1 MRASVDFAASA
12 ATLHGYGRF
21 RLAKTL
27 RNSKLALTAETIVA
41 DYRLA
46 YSSRRA
52 SIIGRAEVLRGN
64 ATFGIFGDGK
74 EVAQLAMAKTFRP
87 GDWRAGYYRDQTF
100 MWATRMSNVR
110 AFFAQLYGNAS
121 LEADPASGGRQ
132 MGNHFATRF
141 LDDRGEFARSID
153 MLNSSAD
160 VSNIAGWMPRLVGL
174 AYASKLYRDNPQ
186 LKPAQ
191 DGFSVNGNEVAF
203 GTIGDAATSEGL
215 FWEAI
220 NATGVLQIPLAMSV
234 WDDGYGISVPITA
247 ETTKASIS
255 DALRGFMPDDRPGI
269 DIYVARGWDYAGL
282 VETYATGIA
291 KVRREHKP
299 ALFHVTELTQPQGH
313 STSGSHERYKSKERL
328 RFENEFDCV
337 ARMRDWII
345 ETGVASESLLEGWEA
360 ADKEA
365 VEAARD
371 LAWEA
376 FQRPIREERDKV
388 VAILKRV
395 DMPEIAEIT
404 SALDDAGK
412 VTRSLVLSNATRAL
426 HQLRG
431 IESATRA
438 ELAEFVAGY
447 KRENDERYNSHLYSS
462 SSESPLKVPGVPAVF
477 SDQSPVVDGR
487 MVLLRNFDANFARD
501 PRLFVIGEDV
511 GRLGDV
517 NLVFEGLQAKYGA
530 LRLTDTGIREAT
542 ILGQA
547 IGAAMR
553 GLRPICDIQ
562 YLDYLL
568 YALQTASDDLATMHW
583 RTVGGQKAP
592 VVIRTKGHRLV
603 GIWHS
608 GSPMAV
614 LLNALQGIY
623 VAVPR
628 NMTQAAGFYNTLF
641 RGDNPA
647 VVIEVL
653 NGYRLKERVP
663 DNIGEFTVPLGV
675 PEVLRQGTD
684 VTVVTYGA
692 CCALALD
699 AARNLEGL
707 GVSCE
712 VIDVQ
717 TLNPFDINHTIVRS
731 IEKTHALVCIDEDM
745 PGGAS
750 AFMLQQILEV
760 QQGWWHL
767 DAAPR
772 TLAASPNRPAY
783 GPDGDYFTKPNRE
796 TMVITVYDLVR
807 ERQPWRFP
815 ALD

>member
-1 MRASVDFAASA
+1 M
-12 ATLHGYGRF
+12 
-21 RLAKTL
+21 AKTL
-27 RNSKLALTAETIVA
+27 RNSKLAVAAEAVVA

-74 EVAQLAMAKTFRP
+74 EVAQVAMAKAFRP

-110 AFFAQLYGNAS
+110 EFFSQLYGNTN
-121 LEADPASGGRQ
+121 LDADPASGGRQ

-141 LDDRGEFARSID
+141 VDDRGRFKRSVETP
-153 MLNSSAD
+153 NSTAD
-160 VSNIAGWMPRLVGL
+160 VSNVAGWMPRLLGL
-174 AYASKLYRDNPQ
+174 AYASKLYRNNPQ
-186 LKPAQ
+186 LRQAQ

-203 GTIGDAATSEGL
+203 GTIGDAATSEGH
-215 FWEAI
+215 FWETF
-220 NATGVLQIPLAMSV
+220 NAAGVLQVPIALSV
-234 WDDGYGISVPITA
+234 WDDGYGISVPISA

-255 DALRGFMPDDRPGI
+255 DVLRGFIPDDRAGI
-269 DIYVARGWDYAGL
+269 DIHVVRGWDYAAL
-282 VETYATGIA
+282 VEAYTHGVERI
-291 KVRREHKP
+291 RREHKP
-299 ALFHVTELTQPQGH
+299 ALFHITELTQPQGH
-313 STSGSHERYKSKERL
+313 STSGSHERYKTKERL
-328 RFENEFDCV
+328 RFEVEYDCIT
-337 ARMRDWII
+337 RMRDWII
-345 ETGVASESLLEGWEA
+345 ESGIAGDSQLEGWEA

-376 FQRPIREERDKV
+376 YQAPIRKERDRAVGILRRIDTPKV
-388 VAILKRV
+388 A
-395 DMPEIAEIT
+395 EIASTLNEA
-404 SALDDAGK
+404 SK
-412 VTRSLVLSNATRAL
+412 VTRSAIISGASFAL
-426 HQLRG
+426 RTLRG
-431 IESATRA
+431 TASPERTELVRFIE
-438 ELAEFVAGY
+438 GY
-447 KRENDERYNSHLYSS
+447 KRENSKRYNSHVYSDS
-462 SSESPLKVPGVPAVF
+462 NESPLKVPVVPAVY
-477 SDQSPVVDGR
+477 SDKSPAVDGR
-487 MVLLRNFDANFARD
+487 QVLLRNFDANFARD

-517 NLVFEGLQAKYGA
+517 NLVFEGLQAKYGD

-542 ILGQA
+542 ILGQS

-562 YLDYLL
+562 YLDYFL
-568 YALQTASDDLATMHW
+568 YALEVASDDLASLHW
-583 RTVGGQKAP
+583 RTTGGQKAP
-592 VVIRTKGHRLV
+592 VVMRTKGHRLV
-603 GIWHS
+603 GIWHA

-614 LLNALQGIY
+614 LINALHGMYI
-623 VAVPR
+623 AVPR

-641 RGDNPA
+641 RGDNPG

-675 PEVLRQGTD
+675 PEVLRTGTD

-692 CCALALD
+692 CCGIALD
-699 AARNLEGL
+699 AARALDEL

-717 TLNPFDINHTIVRS
+717 TLNPFDTDNSIVRS
-731 IEKTHALVCIDEDM
+731 LEKTHAALFLDEDM

-750 AFMLQQILEV
+750 AFMMQQVLER
-760 QQGWWHL
+760 QNGWWHL

-783 GPDGDYFTKPNRE
+783 GPDGDYFSKPNRE
-796 TMVITVYDLVR
+796 SVVEAIYELMR
-807 ERQPWRFP
+807 ERNPEKYP
-815 ALD
+815 PLD

>member
-1 MRASVDFAASA
+1 M
-12 ATLHGYGRF
+12 
-21 RLAKTL
+21 
-27 RNSKLALTAETIVA
+27 
-41 DYRLA
+41 
-46 YSSRRA
+46 
-52 SIIGRAEVLRGN
+52 LRGN

-74 EVAQLAMAKTFRP
+74 EVAQIAMAKVFRA

-110 AFFAQLYGNAS
+110 EFFAQLYGNANVES
-121 LEADPASGGRQ
+121 DPASAGRQ

-141 LDDRGEFARSID
+141 LDDSGKFLRTID
-153 MLNSSAD
+153 MPNSSAD
-160 VSNIAGWMPRLVGL
+160 VSNVAGWMPRLLGL
-174 AYASKLYRDNPQ
+174 AYASKLYRNNPQ
-186 LKPAQ
+186 LKRAQ
-191 DGFSVNGNEVAF
+191 EGFSVDGGEVAF

-215 FWEAI
+215 FWETM
-220 NATGVLQIPLAMSV
+220 NAAGVLQVPLAMSV
-234 WDDGYGISVPITA
+234 FDDGYGISVPIA
-247 ETTKASIS
+247 AQTTKASIS
-255 DALRGFMPDDRPGI
+255 DTMRGFAPDDRPGI
-269 DIYVARGWDYAGL
+269 DIHVARGWDYPGL
-282 VETYATGIA
+282 VETYSNAVD
-291 KVRREHKP
+291 KVRREHRP
-299 ALFHVTELTQPQGH
+299 ALVHVIEMTQPQGH

-328 RFENEFDCV
+328 RFETEFDCV

-345 ETGVASESLLEGWEA
+345 EFGIAAESQLEGWEA

-376 FQRPIREERDKV
+376 FQSPIRSERDRLV
-388 VAILKRV
+388 SLLRRV
-395 DMPEIAEIT
+395 DMPEVAEVT
-404 SALDDAGK
+404 NALEESPK
-412 VTRSLVLSNATRAL
+412 VTRSMIMSTASRAL
-426 HQLRG
+426 QQTRG
-431 IESATRA
+431 IDTPAREELSRFAAEYHRENADRYNAFLYSESA
-438 ELAEFVAGY
+438 
-447 KRENDERYNSHLYSS
+447 D
-462 SSESPLKVPGVPAVF
+462 SPLKVPAVAPVY
-477 SDQSPVVDGR
+477 SDKSPTVDGR
-487 MVLLRNFDANFARD
+487 QVLVRNFDANFARD
-501 PRLFVIGEDV
+501 PRIFVIGEDV

-517 NLVFEGLQAKYGA
+517 NLVFEGLQPKYGE

-547 IGAAMR
+547 IGSAMR

-562 YLDYLL
+562 YLDYFL
-568 YALQTASDDLATMHW
+568 YALEVASDDLATLHW
-583 RTVGGQKAP
+583 RTLGGQKAP

-608 GSPMAV
+608 GSPMSV
-614 LLNALQGIY
+614 VLNALRGVY

-641 RGDNPA
+641 RGDNPGM
-647 VVIEVL
+647 VIEVL

-663 DNIGEFTVPLGV
+663 DNVGEFTVPLGV
-675 PEVLRQGTD
+675 PEVLRDGTD

-692 CCALALD
+692 CCAIALD
-699 AARNLEGL
+699 AAQTLDGL

-717 TLNPFDINHTIVRS
+717 TLNPFDVEHTLVRS
-731 IEKTHALVCIDEDM
+731 LEKTHAIVCVDEDV
-745 PGGAS
+745 PGGAT

-772 TLAASPNRPAY
+772 TLSASPNRPAY

-796 TMVITVYDLVR
+796 SIVSTVYDVAR
-807 ERQPWRFP
+807 ERQPTRYP
-815 ALD
+815 PLDC

>member
-1 MRASVDFAASA
+1 M
-12 ATLHGYGRF
+12 
-21 RLAKTL
+21 
-27 RNSKLALTAETIVA
+27 
-41 DYRLA
+41 
-46 YSSRRA
+46 SRRA

-74 EVAQLAMAKTFRP
+74 EVAQLALAKTFRP

-110 AFFAQLYGNAS
+110 EFFSQLYGNAS
-121 LEADPASGGRQ
+121 VDADPASGGRQ

-141 LDDRGEFARSID
+141 LDDKGAFTRSVET
-153 MLNSSAD
+153 LNSSAD
-160 VSNIAGWMPRLVGL
+160 VSNVAGWMPHLLGL
-174 AYASKLYRDNPQ
+174 AYASKLYRENKQ
-186 LKPAQ
+186 LKEVQ
-191 DGFSVNGNEVAF
+191 DGFSVNGDEVAF

-215 FWEAI
+215 FWETI
-220 NATGVLQIPLAMSV
+220 NAAGVLQVPVAMSV
-234 WDDGYGISVPITA
+234 WDDGYGISVPITKA
-247 ETTKASIS
+247 TTKASIS
-255 DALRGFMPDDRPGI
+255 DLMRGYMPDDRPGI
-269 DIYVARGWDYAGL
+269 DIYVARGWDYPAL
-282 VETYATGIA
+282 VEAYAKGIE

-299 ALFHVTELTQPQGH
+299 ALFHVTEMTQPQGH
-313 STSGSHERYKSKERL
+313 STSGSHERYKTKERL
-328 RFENEFDCV
+328 RFEQEFDCI

-345 ETGVASESLLEGWEA
+345 ESGIASESQLEGWEA

-371 LAWEA
+371 LAWDA
-376 FQRPIREERDKV
+376 FQSPIRTERDRV
-388 VAILKRV
+388 VALLKRI
-395 DMPEIAEIT
+395 DMPEIVEIT
-404 SALDDAGK
+404 NLLEEAGK
-412 VTRSLVLSNATRAL
+412 VTRGFVMASASRAL
-426 HQLRG
+426 FQMRG
-431 IESATRA
+431 IESPERT
-438 ELAEFVAGY
+438 ELAKFVGDY
-447 KRENDERYNSHLYSS
+447 QRENEERYNSFLYSRS
-462 SSESPLKVPGVPAVF
+462 AESPLQVPVVAPAY
-477 SDQSPVVDGR
+477 SEKSPVVDGR
-487 MVLLRNFDANFARD
+487 QVLLRNFDANFARD
-501 PRLFVIGEDV
+501 PRLFVVGEDV
-511 GRLGDV
+511 GKLGDV
-517 NLVFEGLQAKYGA
+517 NLVFEGLQAKYGEW
-530 LRLTDTGIREAT
+530 RITDTGIREAT
-542 ILGQA
+542 ILGQS

-562 YLDYLL
+562 YLDYFL
-568 YALQTASDDLATMHW
+568 YALELASDNLATLHW

-592 VVIRTKGHRLV
+592 VIIRTKGHRLV

-608 GSPMAV
+608 GSPMSV
-614 LLNALQGIY
+614 VVNSLRGIY

-647 VVIEVL
+647 LVIEVL

-663 DNIGEFTVPLGV
+663 DNIGAFTVPLGV
-675 PEVLRQGTD
+675 PEVLREGTD

-692 CCALALD
+692 CCGIALD
-699 AARNLEGL
+699 AASMLEGL

-717 TLNPFDINHTIVRS
+717 TLNPFDINHMIVGS
-731 IEKTHALVCIDEDM
+731 VEKTHALVCLDEDV

-750 AFMLQQILEV
+750 AYMMQQVLEV
-760 QQGWWHL
+760 QNGWWHL

-783 GPDGDYFTKPNRE
+783 GPDGDYFTKPSRE
-796 TMVITVYDLVR
+796 SIVRAVYDLAR

>member
-1 MRASVDFAASA
+1 
-12 ATLHGYGRF
+12 
-21 RLAKTL
+21 
-27 RNSKLALTAETIVA
+27 
-41 DYRLA
+41 
-46 YSSRRA
+46 
-52 SIIGRAEVLRGN
+52 
-64 ATFGIFGDGK
+64 
-74 EVAQLAMAKTFRP
+74 MAKAFRS

-141 LDDRGEFARSID
+141 LDDRGEFERSVD
-153 MLNSSAD
+153 MPNSSAD
-160 VSNIAGWMPRLVGL
+160 VSNVAGWMPRLVGL

-186 LKPAQ
+186 LKDAQ

-220 NATGVLQIPLAMSV
+220 NAAGVLQIPMAMSV
-234 WDDGYGISVPITA
+234 WDDGYGISVPITT

-255 DALRGFMPDDRPGI
+255 DVLRGFSPDDRPGI
-269 DIYVARGWDYAGL
+269 DIYVTRGWDYTAL
-282 VETYATGIA
+282 IETYATAID

-299 ALFHVTELTQPQGH
+299 ALIHVTEMTQPQGH

-328 RFENEFDCV
+328 RFEAEYDCV
-337 ARMRDWII
+337 ARMRDWVI
-345 ETGVASESLLEGWEA
+345 ESGIGSESQLEGWEA

-376 FQRPIREERDKV
+376 FQSPIRAERDRA
-388 VAILKRV
+388 VAILRRV
-395 DMPEIAEIT
+395 DMPEVAEIT
-404 SALDDAGK
+404 NSLDEAVK
-412 VTRSLVLSNATRAL
+412 VTRSLIMSSAKRAL

-431 IESATRA
+431 LEAPARD
-438 ELAEFVAGY
+438 ELAKFVRDYG
-447 KRENDERYNSHLYSS
+447 RENDERYNSHLYSS
-462 SSESPLKVPGVPAVF
+462 SPDSPLNVPVVGPAY
-477 SDQSPVVDGR
+477 SDQSPTVDGR
-487 MVLLRNFDANFARD
+487 QVLVRNFDANFARD
-501 PRLFVIGEDV
+501 PRIFVIGEDI

-517 NLVFEGLQAKYGA
+517 NLVFEGLQAKYGE

-547 IGAAMR
+547 IGSAMR

-562 YLDYLL
+562 YLDYFL
-568 YALQTASDDLATMHW
+568 YALETASDDLATLHW

-608 GSPMAV
+608 GSPMSV
-614 LLNALQGIY
+614 VLNALQGLY

-641 RGDNPA
+641 RGDNPGL
-647 VVIEVL
+647 VIEVL

-663 DNIGEFTVPLGV
+663 DNIGSFTVSLGV
-675 PEVLRQGTD
+675 PEVLRAGTD
-684 VTVVTYGA
+684 ATVVTYGA
-692 CCALALD
+692 CCAIALD
-699 AARNLEGL
+699 AAQTLDEL

-717 TLNPFDINHTIVRS
+717 TLNPFDVTHMLARS
-731 IEKTHALVCIDEDM
+731 IEKTHALICVDEDV

-750 AFMLQQILEV
+750 AFMLQQILEA
-760 QQGWWHL
+760 QNGWWHL

-796 TMVITVYDLVR
+796 SIVATVYGVVR
-807 ERQPWRFP
+807 ERQPWRLP
-815 ALD
+815 ALDG

>member
-1 MRASVDFAASA
+1 
-12 ATLHGYGRF
+12 
-21 RLAKTL
+21 
-27 RNSKLALTAETIVA
+27 
-41 DYRLA
+41 
-46 YSSRRA
+46 
-52 SIIGRAEVLRGN
+52 VLRGN

-74 EVAQLAMAKTFRP
+74 EVAQLAMAKAFRP

-110 AFFAQLYGNAS
+110 AFFAQLYGSANV
-121 LEADPASGGRQ
+121 EADPASGGRQ

-141 LDDRGEFARSID
+141 LDDKGEFARSVE

-160 VSNIAGWMPRLVGL
+160 VSNVAGWMPRLLGL
-174 AYASKLYRDNPQ
+174 AYASKLYRENPQ
-186 LKPAQ
+186 LKPVQ
-191 DGFSVNGNEVAF
+191 DGFSVSGNEVAF
-203 GTIGDAATSEGL
+203 GTIGDSATSEGL

-220 NATGVLQIPLAMSV
+220 NATGVLQVPLAMSV

-247 ETTKASIS
+247 ATTKASIS
-255 DALRGFMPDDRPGI
+255 DVLRGMTPDDRPGI
-269 DIYVARGWDYAGL
+269 DIYVVPGWDYPAL
-282 VETYATGIA
+282 VDAYATGIE

-299 ALFHVTELTQPQGH
+299 ALFHITELTQPQGH
-313 STSGSHERYKSKERL
+313 STSGSHERYKTKERL
-328 RFENEFDCV
+328 KFESEFDCV
-337 ARMRDWII
+337 KRMRDWII
-345 ETGVASESLLEGWEA
+345 ESGFASESQLEGWEA

-376 FQRPIREERDKV
+376 FQNPIRAERDRAV
-388 VAILKRV
+388 TILKKI
-395 DMPEIAEIT
+395 DMPEVSEIT
-404 SALDDAGK
+404 STLDEAGK
-412 VTRSLVLSNATRAL
+412 VTRSLVLSSATRAL
-426 HQLRG
+426 HRLRG
-431 IESATRA
+431 IESPERT
-438 ELAEFVAGY
+438 ELAKFVEEY
-447 KRENDERYNSHLYSS
+447 KSENDERYNSHLYSRS
-462 SSESPLKVPGVPAVF
+462 DASPLKVPVVPATF
-477 SDQSPVVDGR
+477 SDKSPMVDGR
-487 MVLLRNFDANFARD
+487 QVLLRNFDANFARD

-517 NLVFEGLQAKYGA
+517 NLVFEGLQAKYGP
-530 LRLTDTGIREAT
+530 LRFTDTGIREAT

-547 IGAAMR
+547 IGSAMR

-562 YLDYLL
+562 YLDYFL
-568 YALQTASDDLATMHW
+568 YALETASDDLASLHW

-592 VVIRTKGHRLV
+592 VIIRTKGHRLV

-608 GSPMAV
+608 GSPMSV
-614 LLNALQGIY
+614 LLNALQGLY

-641 RGDNPA
+641 RGDNPG

-663 DNIGEFTVPLGV
+663 DNIGDFTVPLGV
-675 PEVLRQGTD
+675 PEVLRQGSD

-692 CCALALD
+692 LCGIALD
-699 AARNLEGL
+699 AAKTLEEL
-707 GVSCE
+707 GASCE

-717 TLNPFDINHTIVRS
+717 TMNPFDIDHMIVRS
-731 IEKTHALVCIDEDM
+731 IEKTHALVCLDEDV

-760 QQGWWHL
+760 QNGWWHL

-772 TLAASPNRPAY
+772 TLARLRPGWGLLHQA
-783 GPDGDYFTKPNRE
+783 KPRE
-796 TMVITVYDLVR
+796 HR
-807 ERQPWRFP
+807 EDCLRPRP
-815 ALD
+815 RATALEIPLPELLAR

>member
-1 MRASVDFAASA
+1 
-12 ATLHGYGRF
+12 
-21 RLAKTL
+21 
-27 RNSKLALTAETIVA
+27 
-41 DYRLA
+41 
-46 YSSRRA
+46 
-52 SIIGRAEVLRGN
+52 
-64 ATFGIFGDGK
+64 
-74 EVAQLAMAKTFRP
+74 MAKAFRS

-141 LDDRGEFARSID
+141 LDDRGEFERSVD
-153 MLNSSAD
+153 MPNSSAD
-160 VSNIAGWMPRLVGL
+160 VSNVAGWMPRLVGL

-186 LKPAQ
+186 LKDAQ

-220 NATGVLQIPLAMSV
+220 NAAGVLQIPMAMSV
-234 WDDGYGISVPITA
+234 WDDGYGISVPITT

-255 DALRGFMPDDRPGI
+255 DVLRGFSPDDRPGI
-269 DIYVARGWDYAGL
+269 DIYVTRGWDYTAL
-282 VETYATGIA
+282 IETYATAID

-299 ALFHVTELTQPQGH
+299 ALIHVTEMTQPQGH

-328 RFENEFDCV
+328 RFEAEYDCV
-337 ARMRDWII
+337 ARMRDWVI
-345 ETGVASESLLEGWEA
+345 ESGIASESQLEGWEA

-376 FQRPIREERDKV
+376 FQSPIRAERDRA
-388 VAILKRV
+388 VAILRRV
-395 DMPEIAEIT
+395 DMPEVAEIT
-404 SALDDAGK
+404 NSLDEAVK
-412 VTRSLVLSNATRAL
+412 VTRSLIMSSAKRAL

-431 IESATRA
+431 LEAPARD
-438 ELAEFVAGY
+438 ELAKFVRDYG
-447 KRENDERYNSHLYSS
+447 RENDERYNSHLYSS
-462 SSESPLKVPGVPAVF
+462 SPDSPLNVPIVGPAY
-477 SDQSPVVDGR
+477 SDQSPTVDGR
-487 MVLLRNFDANFARD
+487 QVLVRNFDANFARD
-501 PRLFVIGEDV
+501 PRIFVIGEDI

-517 NLVFEGLQAKYGA
+517 NLVFEGLQAKYGE

-568 YALQTASDDLATMHW
+568 YALETASDDLATLHW

-608 GSPMAV
+608 GSPMSV
-614 LLNALQGIY
+614 VLNALQGLY

-641 RGDNPA
+641 RGDNPGL
-647 VVIEVL
+647 VIEVL

-663 DNIGEFTVPLGV
+663 DNIGSFTVPLGV
-675 PEVLRQGTD
+675 PEVLRAGTD
-684 VTVVTYGA
+684 ATVVTYGA
-692 CCALALD
+692 CCAIALD
-699 AARNLEGL
+699 AAQTLDEL

-712 VIDVQ
+712 VIDVR
-717 TLNPFDINHTIVRS
+717 TLNPFDVTHMLARS
-731 IEKTHALVCIDEDM
+731 IEKTHALICVDEDV

-750 AFMLQQILEV
+750 AFMLQQILEA
-760 QQGWWHL
+760 QNGWWHL

-796 TMVITVYDLVR
+796 TIVAAVYEVVR
-807 ERQPWRFP
+807 ERQPWRLP
-815 ALD
+815 PLDA

>member
-1 MRASVDFAASA
+1 M
-12 ATLHGYGRF
+12 
-21 RLAKTL
+21 AKAL
-27 RNSKLALTAETIVA
+27 RSSKFSLTAEAIVA

-52 SIIGRAEVLRGN
+52 SVIGRAEVLRGN

-74 EVAQLAMAKTFRP
+74 EVAQIAMAKTFRP

-110 AFFAQLYGNAS
+110 DFFAQLYGNAS
-121 LEADPASGGRQ
+121 LEAEPASGGRQ

-153 MLNSSAD
+153 IPNSSAD
-160 VSNIAGWMPRLVGL
+160 VSNVAGWMPRLVGL
-174 AYASKLYRDNPQ
+174 AYASKLYRENPQ
-186 LKPAQ
+186 LKTVQ

-220 NATGVLQIPLAMSV
+220 NAAGVLQIPMAMSV

-269 DIYVARGWDYAGL
+269 DIHVVRGWDYAAL
-282 VETYATGIA
+282 IETYANAID
-291 KVRREHKP
+291 KVRREQKP
-299 ALFHVTELTQPQGH
+299 ALIHVTEMTQPQGH

-328 RFENEFDCV
+328 RFENEYDCV

-345 ETGVASESLLEGWEA
+345 EFGVASESQLEGWEA

-371 LAWEA
+371 LAWDA
-376 FQRPIREERDKV
+376 FQSPIRAERDRA
-388 VAILKRV
+388 VAILRRV
-395 DMPEIAEIT
+395 DMPEVAEIT
-404 SALDDAGK
+404 NSLDEAHK
-412 VTRSLVLSNATRAL
+412 VTRSLVMSSASRAL

-431 IESATRA
+431 IESPART
-438 ELAEFVAGY
+438 ELAKFVAGY
-447 KRENDERYNSHLYSS
+447 RRENEERYNSYLYSS
-462 SSESPLKVPGVPAVF
+462 SPDSPLNVAVVPAAY
-477 SDQSPVVDGR
+477 SEKSPIVDGR
-487 MVLLRNFDANFARD
+487 QILVRNFDANFARD
-501 PRLFVIGEDV
+501 PRIFVIGEDV

-517 NLVFEGLQAKYGA
+517 NLVFEGLQAKYGE

-547 IGAAMR
+547 IGSAMR

-562 YLDYLL
+562 YLDYFF
-568 YALQTASDDLATMHW
+568 YALETAADDLATLHW

-608 GSPMAV
+608 GSPMSV

-641 RGDNPA
+641 QGDNPG

-663 DNIGEFTVPLGV
+663 DNVGSFTVPLGV
-675 PEVLRQGTD
+675 PEVLREGTD
-684 VTVVTYGA
+684 ATVVTYGA
-692 CCALALD
+692 CCAIALD
-699 AARNLEGL
+699 AAQTLESL

-717 TLNPFDINHTIVRS
+717 TLNPFDVGHRLVRS
-731 IEKTHALVCIDEDM
+731 LEKTHALILVDEDV

-772 TLAASPNRPAY
+772 TLAASANRPAY
-783 GPDGDYFTKPNRE
+783 GPDGDYFSKPNRE
-796 TMVITVYDLVR
+796 TIVEAVYGVVR

-815 ALD
+815 ALES

>member
-1 MRASVDFAASA
+1 
-12 ATLHGYGRF
+12 
-21 RLAKTL
+21 
-27 RNSKLALTAETIVA
+27 
-41 DYRLA
+41 
-46 YSSRRA
+46 
-52 SIIGRAEVLRGN
+52 
-64 ATFGIFGDGK
+64 
-74 EVAQLAMAKTFRP
+74 MAKAFRP

-110 AFFAQLYGNAS
+110 AFFAQLYGNPN
-121 LEADPASGGRQ
+121 LESDPSSGGRQ

-141 LDDRGEFARSID
+141 LDDRGEFARSVD
-153 MLNSSAD
+153 MPNSSAD
-160 VSNIAGWMPRLVGL
+160 VSNVAGWMPRLLGL
-174 AYASKLYRDNPQ
+174 AYASKLYRNNPQ
-186 LKPAQ
+186 LKSVQ
-191 DGFSVNGNEVAF
+191 DGFSVSGDEVAF
-203 GTIGDAATSEGL
+203 GTIGDSATSEGL
-215 FWEAI
+215 FWETI
-220 NATGVLQIPLAMSV
+220 NAIGVLQVPLAMSV

-247 ETTKASIS
+247 ATTKASIS
-255 DALRGFMPDDRPGI
+255 DVLRGYMPDDRPGI
-269 DIYVARGWDYAGL
+269 DIYVVPGWDYPAL
-282 VETYATGIA
+282 VEVYATGIE

-299 ALFHVTELTQPQGH
+299 ALFHITELTQPQGH
-313 STSGSHERYKSKERL
+313 STSGSHERYKTKERL

-337 ARMRDWII
+337 KRMRDWII
-345 ETGVASESLLEGWEA
+345 ETGIASESQIEGWEA

-376 FQRPIREERDKV
+376 FQMPIRAERDRA

-395 DMPEIAEIT
+395 DMPEVAEIT
-404 SALDDAGK
+404 ADLDEAGK
-412 VTRSLVLSNATRAL
+412 VTRSLVLSSATRAL
-426 HQLRG
+426 HRLRG
-431 IESATRA
+431 IESRERT
-438 ELAEFVAGY
+438 ELAKFVAEY
-447 KRENDERYNSHLYSS
+447 RRENDERYNSHLYSRS
-462 SSESPLKVPGVPAVF
+462 DESPLKVPVVPAVF
-477 SDQSPVVDGR
+477 SDKSPMVDGR
-487 MVLLRNFDANFARD
+487 QVLLRNFDANFARD

-517 NLVFEGLQAKYGA
+517 NLVFEGLQAKYGD
-530 LRLTDTGIREAT
+530 LRFTDTGIREAT

-547 IGAAMR
+547 IGSAMR

-562 YLDYLL
+562 YLDYFL
-568 YALQTASDDLATMHW
+568 YALETASDDLATLHW

-592 VVIRTKGHRLV
+592 VIIRTKGHRLV

-608 GSPMAV
+608 GSPMSV
-614 LLNALQGIY
+614 LLNALQGLY

-663 DNIGEFTVPLGV
+663 DNIGTFTVPLGM
-675 PEVLRQGTD
+675 PEVLREGTD
-684 VTVVTYGA
+684 ATVVTYGA
-692 CCALALD
+692 LCGIALE
-699 AARNLEGL
+699 AARTLEEL

-717 TLNPFDINHTIVRS
+717 TLNPFDIEHRIVRS
-731 IEKTHALVCIDEDM
+731 IEKTHALICLDEDV

-760 QQGWWHL
+760 QTGWWHL

-772 TLAASPNRPAY
+772 TLAASPNRPSY

-796 TMVITVYDLVR
+796 TIVTAVYELVR

-815 ALD
+815 SLDS

>member
-1 MRASVDFAASA
+1 M
-12 ATLHGYGRF
+12 
-21 RLAKTL
+21 AKAV
-27 RNSKLALTAETIVA
+27 RNSKLSLTAEAIIA

-52 SIIGRAEVLRGN
+52 SVIGRAEVLRGN

-74 EVAQLAMAKTFRP
+74 EIANIAMAKAFQP

-110 AFFAQLYGNAS
+110 EFFSQLYGNAN
-121 LEADPASGGRQ
+121 LEAEPASGGRQ
-132 MGNHFATRF
+132 MGNHFATRL
-141 LDDRGEFARSID
+141 LDDAGAFLRSVD
-153 MLNSSAD
+153 TPNSSAD
-160 VSNIAGWMPRLVGL
+160 VSNVAGWMPRLVGL
-174 AYASKLYRDNPQ
+174 AYASKLYRENPQ
-186 LKPAQ
+186 LKEVR
-191 DGFSVNGNEVAF
+191 DGFSVEGNEVAF

-215 FWEAI
+215 FWEAV
-220 NATGVLQIPLAMSV
+220 NAAGVLQIPMVMSV
-234 WDDGYGISVPITA
+234 WDDGYGISVPIA
-247 ETTKASIS
+247 QETTKASIS
-255 DALRGFMPDDRPGI
+255 DALRGFTPDDRPGI
-269 DIYVARGWDYAGL
+269 DMYVTRGWDYAAL
-282 VETYATGIA
+282 VETYATA
-291 KVRREHKP
+291 VEKVRREHKP
-299 ALFHVTELTQPQGH
+299 ALIHVTEMTQPQGH

-328 RFENEFDCV
+328 RFESEFDCV

-345 ETGVASESLLEGWEA
+345 EFGVASESQLEGWEA

-376 FQRPIREERDKV
+376 FQAPIRAERDRA
-388 VAILKRV
+388 VAILRRV
-395 DMPEIAEIT
+395 DMPEVAEIT
-404 SALDDAGK
+404 NALDEAHK
-412 VTRSLVLSNATRAL
+412 VTRSLVMSSTARAL

-431 IESATRA
+431 IESPARA
-438 ELAEFVAGY
+438 ELAKFVEEY
-447 KRENDERYNSHLYSS
+447 RRLNDERYNSFLYSQ
-462 SSESPLKVPGVPAVF
+462 SSESPLKVEAVPPAY
-477 SDQSPVVDGR
+477 SDKSPTVDGR
-487 MVLLRNFDANFARD
+487 MVLLRNFDANFERD
-501 PRLFVIGEDV
+501 PRIFVVGEDV

-562 YLDYLL
+562 YLDYFL
-568 YALQTASDDLATMHW
+568 YALETAADDLATLHW

-608 GSPMAV
+608 GSPMSV
-614 LLNALQGIY
+614 LLNAMRGIY
-623 VAVPR
+623 IAVPR

-641 RGDNPA
+641 RGDNPGI
-647 VVIEVL
+647 VIEVL

-663 DNIGEFTVPLGV
+663 DNVGSFTVPLGV
-675 PEVLRQGTD
+675 PEVLREGTD
-684 VTVVTYGA
+684 ATVVTYGA
-692 CCALALD
+692 CCAIALD
-699 AARNLEGL
+699 AALTLEGL

-717 TLNPFDINHTIVRS
+717 TLNPFDVNHMLVRS
-731 IEKTHALVCIDEDM
+731 VEKTRALICVDEDV

-750 AFMLQQILEV
+750 AFMLQQILEA

-783 GPDGDYFTKPNRE
+783 GPDGDYFSKPNRE
-796 TMVITVYDLVR
+796 SIVEAVYEVVR

-815 ALD
+815 PLEA

>member
-1 MRASVDFAASA
+1 
-12 ATLHGYGRF
+12 
-21 RLAKTL
+21 
-27 RNSKLALTAETIVA
+27 
-41 DYRLA
+41 
-46 YSSRRA
+46 
-52 SIIGRAEVLRGN
+52 VLRGN

-110 AFFAQLYGNAS
+110 EFFAQLYGNAN
-121 LEADPASGGRQ
+121 LDADPASGGRQ

-141 LDDRGEFARSID
+141 VDDRGQFTRSVE
-153 MLNSSAD
+153 LPNSSAD
-160 VSNIAGWMPRLVGL
+160 VSNVAGWMPRLLGL
-174 AYASKLYRDNPQ
+174 AYASKLYRDNPH
-186 LKPAQ
+186 LKSAQ

-203 GTIGDAATSEGL
+203 GTIGDAATSEGT

-220 NATGVLQIPLAMSV
+220 NAAGVIQVPLAMSV

-255 DALRGFMPDDRPGI
+255 DALKGFTPDDRPGI
-269 DIYVARGWDYAGL
+269 DIYVVRGWDYAALMEAYAKG
-282 VETYATGIA
+282 VE

-299 ALFHVTELTQPQGH
+299 ALFHITELTQPQGH

-337 ARMRDWII
+337 GRMRDWII
-345 ETGVASESLLEGWEA
+345 ESGIASESQLEGWEA

-376 FQRPIREERDKV
+376 FQAPIRTERDRA
-388 VAILKRV
+388 VAILKRIN
-395 DMPEIAEIT
+395 MPEIAEIT
-404 SALDDAGK
+404 ELLSESGK
-412 VTRSLVLSNATRAL
+412 VTRSFVMSSAARAL
-426 HQLRG
+426 HRLRG
-431 IESATRA
+431 LEAPARA
-438 ELAEFVAGY
+438 ELVKFVDGY
-447 KRENDERYNSHLYSS
+447 QSENSERYNSHVYSRS
-462 SSESPLKVPGVPAVF
+462 DESPLKVAVVPAQY
-477 SDQSPVVDGR
+477 SEKSPVVDGR
-487 MVLLRNFDANFARD
+487 QVLVRNFDANFARD

-517 NLVFEGLQAKYGA
+517 NLVFEGLQAKYGE

-547 IGAAMR
+547 IGSAMR

-562 YLDYLL
+562 YLDYFL
-568 YALQTASDDLATMHW
+568 YALQTASDDLATLHW

-603 GIWHS
+603 GIWHA

-614 LLNALQGIY
+614 LLNSLQGIY
-623 VAVPR
+623 IAVPR

-641 RGDNPA
+641 RGDNPG

-663 DNIGEFTVPLGV
+663 DNVGAFTIPLGV
-675 PEVLRQGTD
+675 PEVLREGTD
-684 VTVVTYGA
+684 ATVVTYGA

-699 AARNLEGL
+699 SARTLEEL

-717 TLNPFDINHTIVRS
+717 TLNPFDLDHSIVRS
-731 IEKTHALVCIDEDM
+731 VEKTHALVCLDEDM

-750 AFMLQQILEV
+750 AFMLQQVLEV

-796 TMVITVYDLVR
+796 SIVKTVYDVMR

-815 ALD
+815 ALDS

>member
-1 MRASVDFAASA
+1 MARE
-12 ATLHGYGRF
+12 LRK
-21 RLAKTL
+21 AKT
-27 RNSKLALTAETIVA
+27 SLTAEAIIA

-74 EVAQLAMAKTFRP
+74 EVAQLAMAKAFRA
-87 GDWRAGYYRDQTF
+87 GDWRAGYYRDQTL
-100 MWATRMSNVR
+100 MWATRMSKVR
-110 AFFAQLYGNAS
+110 GFFAQLYGNAS

-141 LDDRGEFARSID
+141 LDEGGLFTRSVD
-153 MLNSSAD
+153 TPNTSAD
-160 VSNIAGWMPRLVGL
+160 GSNVAGWMPRLIGL
-174 AYASKLYRDNPQ
+174 AYASKLYRSNPQ
-186 LKPAQ
+186 LKETQ
-191 DGFSVNGNEVAF
+191 DGFSVQGNEVAF
-203 GTIGDAATSEGL
+203 GTIGDASTSEGL
-215 FWEAI
+215 FWEAV
-220 NATGVLQIPLAMSV
+220 NAAGVLQVPMALSV
-234 WDDGYGISVPITA
+234 WDDGYGISVPISQ
-247 ETTKASIS
+247 ETTKSSIS
-255 DALRGFMPDDRPGI
+255 DVLRGFMPDDRPGI
-269 DIYVARGWDYAGL
+269 DIHVVRGWDYGAL
-282 VETYATGIA
+282 VETYANAID
-291 KVRREHKP
+291 KVRREQKP
-299 ALFHVTELTQPQGH
+299 ALIHVTEMTQPQGH

-328 RFENEFDCV
+328 RFEQEYDCV

-345 ETGVASESLLEGWEA
+345 ESGVASEAQLEGWEA

-376 FQRPIREERDKV
+376 FQLPIRAERDRA
-388 VAILKRV
+388 VAILRRV
-395 DMPEIAEIT
+395 DMPEVAEIT
-404 SALDDAGK
+404 NALAEAHK
-412 VTRSLVLSNATRAL
+412 VTRALVMSSAARAL
-426 HQLRG
+426 HRLRG
-431 IESATRA
+431 LESPARS

-447 KRENDERYNSHLYSS
+447 RRENDERYNSFLYSS
-462 SSESPLKVPGVPAVF
+462 SAESPLQVPVVPPVY
-477 SDQSPVVDGR
+477 SDSSPTVDGR
-487 MVLLRNFDANFARD
+487 QVLVRNFDANFARD
-501 PRLFVIGEDV
+501 PRIFVIGEDV
-511 GRLGDV
+511 GKLGDV
-517 NLVFEGLQAKYGA
+517 NLVFEGLQAKHGE

-562 YLDYLL
+562 YLDYFL
-568 YALQTASDDLATMHW
+568 YALEVASDDLATLHW

-608 GSPMAV
+608 GSPMSV
-614 LLNALQGIY
+614 LVNALRGIY
-623 VAVPR
+623 IAVPR

-641 RGDNPA
+641 QGDNPGI
-647 VVIEVL
+647 VIEVL

-663 DNIGEFTVPLGV
+663 DNIGAFTVPLGV
-675 PEVLRQGTD
+675 PEVLRSGTD
-684 VTVVTYGA
+684 ATVVTYGA
-692 CCALALD
+692 CCAIALD
-699 AARNLEGL
+699 AAATLEGL

-717 TLNPFDINHTIVRS
+717 TLTPFDTGHVIARS
-731 IEKTHALVCIDEDM
+731 VAKTRALICLDEDV

-767 DAAPR
+767 DAAPK
-772 TLAASPNRPAY
+772 TLAASPTPPAY
-783 GPDGDYFTKPNRE
+783 GPDGDYFSKPNRE
-796 TMVITVYDLVR
+796 TIVEAVYGVVH
-807 ERQPWRFP
+807 ERQPWRVP
-815 ALD
+815 ALDW

>member
-1 MRASVDFAASA
+1 MRRGGWSQ
-12 ATLHGYGRF
+12 
-21 RLAKTL
+21 LAKAV
-27 RNSKLALTAETIVA
+27 RNSKFSLTAEAIVA

-46 YSSRRA
+46 FSSRRA
-52 SIIGRAEVLRGN
+52 SVSGRAEVLRGN

-74 EVAQLAMAKTFRP
+74 EVAQIAMAKAFRR

-110 AFFAQLYGNAS
+110 DFFAQLYGNADAE
-121 LEADPASGGRQ
+121 LEPASGGRQ

-141 LDDRGEFARSID
+141 LDDAGAFVRTVDSP
-153 MLNSSAD
+153 NSSAD
-160 VSNIAGWMPRLVGL
+160 VSNVAGWMPRLIGL
-174 AYASKLYRDNPQ
+174 AYASKLYRMNSQ
-186 LKPAQ
+186 LRGVQ
-191 DGFSVNGNEVAF
+191 EGFSVNGNEVAF

-215 FWEAI
+215 FWESI
-220 NATGVLQIPLAMSV
+220 NAAGVLQVPLAMSV
-234 WDDGYGISVPITA
+234 WDDGYGISVPITQ

-255 DALRGFMPDDRPGI
+255 DVLRGFMPDDRPGI
-269 DIYVARGWDYAGL
+269 DIYVVRGWDYPAL
-282 VETYATGIA
+282 IETYATAIE

-299 ALFHVTELTQPQGH
+299 ALIHVTEMTQPQGH

-328 RFENEFDCV
+328 RFENEYDCI

-345 ETGVASESLLEGWEA
+345 EAGVASESQIEGWEA

-376 FQRPIREERDKV
+376 FQAPIRAERDTAV
-388 VAILKRV
+388 GILRRI
-395 DMPEIAEIT
+395 DMPEVAEIT
-404 SALDDAGK
+404 NALDEAHK
-412 VTRSLVLSNATRAL
+412 VTRALVMSSASRAL
-426 HQLRG
+426 HQTRG
-431 IESATRA
+431 IDSPERA
-438 ELAEFVAGY
+438 ELARFVDGY
-447 KRENDERYNSHLYSS
+447 RRENDSRYNSFLYSRS
-462 SSESPLKVPGVPAVF
+462 ADSPLKVPVVAPVY
-477 SDQSPVVDGR
+477 SDKSPTVDGR

-501 PRLFVIGEDV
+501 PRIFVVGEDV

-517 NLVFEGLQAKYGA
+517 NLVFEGLQAKYGD

-547 IGAAMR
+547 TGCAMR

-568 YALQTASDDLATMHW
+568 YALENASDDLATLHW

-608 GSPMAV
+608 GSPMSV
-614 LLNALQGIY
+614 LLNALRGVYI
-623 VAVPR
+623 AVPR

-641 RGDNPA
+641 QGDNPGI
-647 VVIEVL
+647 VIEVL

-663 DNIGEFTVPLGV
+663 DNVGSFTVPLGV
-675 PEVLRQGTD
+675 PEVLREGTD
-684 VTVVTYGA
+684 ATVVTYGA
-692 CCALALD
+692 CCAIALD
-699 AARNLEGL
+699 AAETLDGL

-717 TLNPFDINHTIVRS
+717 TLNPFDVDHMLVRS
-731 IEKTHALVCIDEDM
+731 VEKTRALVCVDEDV

-767 DAAPR
+767 DAAPK

-783 GPDGDYFTKPNRE
+783 GPDGDYFSKPNRE
-796 TMVITVYDLVR
+796 SIVEAVYGIVR
-807 ERQPWRFP
+807 ERQPWRLP
-815 ALD
+815 PLDA

>member
-1 MRASVDFAASA
+1 M
-12 ATLHGYGRF
+12 
-21 RLAKTL
+21 
-27 RNSKLALTAETIVA
+27 
-41 DYRLA
+41 
-46 YSSRRA
+46 
-52 SIIGRAEVLRGN
+52 LRGN

-74 EVAQLAMAKTFRP
+74 EVAQIAMAKAFRP

-121 LEADPASGGRQ
+121 LDADPASGGRQ

-141 LDDRGEFARSID
+141 LDDRGEFERSVD
-153 MLNSSAD
+153 MPNSSAD
-160 VSNIAGWMPRLVGL
+160 VSNVAGWMARLVGL

-186 LKPAQ
+186 LKEVQ
-191 DGFSVNGNEVAF
+191 DGFSVSGNEVAF

-220 NATGVLQIPLAMSV
+220 NAAGVLQIPMAMSV

-255 DALRGFMPDDRPGI
+255 DVLRGFTPDDRPGI
-269 DIYVARGWDYAGL
+269 DIYVTRGWDYAAL
-282 VETYATGIA
+282 VETYANVIE

-299 ALFHVTELTQPQGH
+299 ALIHVTEMTQPQGH

-328 RFENEFDCV
+328 RFESEYDCV
-337 ARMRDWII
+337 ARMRDWVI
-345 ETGVASESLLEGWEA
+345 ESGIASESQIEGWEA

-376 FQRPIREERDKV
+376 FQSPIRAERDRA
-388 VAILKRV
+388 VAILRRV
-395 DMPEIAEIT
+395 DMPEVAEIT
-404 SALDDAGK
+404 SSLDEAVK
-412 VTRSLVLSNATRAL
+412 VTRSLIMSSSTRAL

-431 IESATRA
+431 LEGPARD
-438 ELAEFVAGY
+438 ELAKFVRDYG
-447 KRENDERYNSHLYSS
+447 RQNEERFNSHLYSS
-462 SSESPLKVPGVPAVF
+462 SPDSPLNVPVVPPAY
-477 SDQSPVVDGR
+477 SDKSPTVDGR
-487 MVLLRNFDANFARD
+487 QVLLRNFDANFARD
-501 PRLFVIGEDV
+501 PRIFVIGEDV

-517 NLVFEGLQAKYGA
+517 NLVFEGLQAKYGG

-562 YLDYLL
+562 YLDYFL
-568 YALQTASDDLATMHW
+568 YALETASDDLATLHW

-608 GSPMAV
+608 GSPMSV
-614 LLNALQGIY
+614 VLNALRGLY
-623 VAVPR
+623 VTVPR

-641 RGDNPA
+641 QGDNPGL
-647 VVIEVL
+647 VIEVL

-663 DNIGEFTVPLGV
+663 DNIGSFTVPLGV
-675 PEVLRQGTD
+675 PEVLREGTD
-684 VTVVTYGA
+684 ATVVTYGA
-692 CCALALD
+692 CCAIALD
-699 AARNLEGL
+699 AAQTLEEL

-717 TLNPFDINHTIVRS
+717 TLNPFDVNQMLARS
-731 IEKTHALVCIDEDM
+731 VEKTHALICVDEDV

-750 AFMLQQILEV
+750 AFMLQQILEA
-760 QQGWWHL
+760 QNGWWHL

-796 TMVITVYDLVR
+796 SIVATVYGVVR
-807 ERQPWRFP
+807 ERQPWRLP

>member
-1 MRASVDFAASA
+1 MARDV
-12 ATLHGYGRF
+12 RK
-21 RLAKTL
+21 AKTP
-27 RNSKLALTAETIVA
+27 LAAEAVIA

-74 EVAQLAMAKTFRP
+74 EVANLAMAKAFRP

-110 AFFAQLYGNAS
+110 EFFAQLYGNAS

-141 LDDRGEFARSID
+141 LDDDGAFTRSID
-153 MLNSSAD
+153 TPNTSAD
-160 VSNIAGWMPRLVGL
+160 VSNVAGWMPRLVGL
-174 AYASKLYRDNPQ
+174 AYASKLYRENPQ
-186 LKPAQ
+186 LKDAQ
-191 DGFSVNGNEVAF
+191 DGFSVAGNEVAF

-215 FWEAI
+215 FWESM
-220 NATGVLQIPLAMSV
+220 NAAGVLQVPLAMSV
-234 WDDGYGISVPITA
+234 WDDGYGISVPIKNQ
-247 ETTKASIS
+247 TTKGSIS
-255 DALRGFMPDDRPGI
+255 AALRGFMPDDRAGV
-269 DIYVARGWDYAGL
+269 DIYVVRGWDYSAL
-282 VETYATGIA
+282 LETYAGA
-291 KVRREHKP
+291 VDKVRREHKP
-299 ALFHVTELTQPQGH
+299 ALIHVTEMTQPQGH

-328 RFENEFDCV
+328 RFENEYDCV

-345 ETGVASESLLEGWEA
+345 EFGIASESQIEGWEA

-376 FQRPIREERDKV
+376 FQSPLRAERDHA
-388 VAILKRV
+388 VAILRRV
-395 DMPEIAEIT
+395 DMPEVSEIT
-404 SALDDAGK
+404 NALDEANK
-412 VTRSLVLSNATRAL
+412 VTRSLILSSATRAL

-431 IESATRA
+431 IDSPART
-438 ELAEFVAGY
+438 ELAKFVQEY
-447 KRENDERYNSHLYSS
+447 RRENSERYNSFLYSRS
-462 SSESPLKVPGVPAVF
+462 EESPLRVPTVAPVY
-477 SDQSPVVDGR
+477 SDRSPVVDGR
-487 MVLLRNFDANFARD
+487 QVLVRNFDANFARD
-501 PRLFVIGEDV
+501 PRIFVIGEDV
-511 GRLGDV
+511 GKLGDV
-517 NLVFEGLQAKYGA
+517 NLVFEGLQAKYGEW
-530 LRLTDTGIREAT
+530 RLTDTGIREAT

-562 YLDYLL
+562 YLDYFL
-568 YALQTASDDLATMHW
+568 YALEVASDDLATLHW

-608 GSPMAV
+608 GSPMSV
-614 LLNALQGIY
+614 LLNAMRGVY
-623 VAVPR
+623 VCVPR

-641 RGDNPA
+641 RGDNPGI
-647 VVIEVL
+647 VIEVL

-663 DNIGEFTVPLGV
+663 DNVGSFTVPLGV
-675 PEVLRQGTD
+675 PEVLRAGTD
-684 VTVVTYGA
+684 ATVVTYGA

-699 AARNLEGL
+699 AATTLEEL

-717 TLNPFDINHTIVRS
+717 TLNPFDVGGMLARS
-731 IEKTHALVCIDEDM
+731 VEKTRALIVVDEDV

-750 AFMLQQILEV
+750 AFILQQVLEA

-772 TLAASPNRPAY
+772 TLSASPNRPAY
-783 GPDGDYFTKPNRE
+783 GPDGDYFSKPNRE
-796 TMVITVYDLVR
+796 SIVAAVYDVVR
-807 ERQPWRFP
+807 ERQPWRLP
-815 ALD
+815 PLES

>member
-1 MRASVDFAASA
+1 
-12 ATLHGYGRF
+12 
-21 RLAKTL
+21 
-27 RNSKLALTAETIVA
+27 
-41 DYRLA
+41 
-46 YSSRRA
+46 
-52 SIIGRAEVLRGN
+52 
-64 ATFGIFGDGK
+64 
-74 EVAQLAMAKTFRP
+74 MAKTFRP

-110 AFFAQLYGNAS
+110 AFFAQLYGSANV
-121 LEADPASGGRQ
+121 EADPASGGRQ

-141 LDDRGEFARSID
+141 LDDHGGFARSID

-186 LKPAQ
+186 LKQAQ
-191 DGFSVNGNEVAF
+191 DGFSVSGNEVAF

-215 FWEAI
+215 FWESI

-255 DALRGFMPDDRPGI
+255 DVLRGFMPDDRAGI
-269 DIYVARGWDYAGL
+269 DIHVARGWDYAAL
-282 VETYATGIA
+282 VETYATGIE

-299 ALFHVTELTQPQGH
+299 ALFHITEMTQPQGH

-345 ETGVASESLLEGWEA
+345 ETGVASESQIEGWEA

-376 FQRPIREERDKV
+376 FQRPIREERDRA

-395 DMPEIAEIT
+395 DMPEVAEIM
-404 SALDDAGK
+404 SSLDDAGK
-412 VTRSLVLSNATRAL
+412 VTRALVLSSATRAL

-431 IESATRA
+431 IETPERA
-438 ELAEFVAGY
+438 ELAKFVEDYRG
-447 KRENDERYNSHLYSS
+447 ENDARYNSHLYSDS
-462 SSESPLKVPGVPAVF
+462 AESPLKVPAVPAVF
-477 SDQSPVVDGR
+477 SDSSMAVDGR
-487 MVLLRNFDANFARD
+487 LVLLRNFDANFARD

-517 NLVFEGLQAKYGA
+517 NLVFEGLQAKYGD
-530 LRLTDTGIREAT
+530 LRITDTGIREAT

-547 IGAAMR
+547 IGSAMR

-562 YLDYLL
+562 YLDYFL

-592 VVIRTKGHRLV
+592 VIIRTKGHRLV

-663 DNIGEFTVPLGV
+663 DNIGEFNVPLGV

-692 CCALALD
+692 CCGIALD
-699 AARNLEGL
+699 AATDLFGL

-717 TLNPFDINHTIVRS
+717 TLNPFDIGQTIARS
-731 IEKTHALVCIDEDM
+731 IEKTHALVCLDEDV

-750 AFMLQQILEV
+750 AFMLQQILEK

-772 TLAASPNRPAY
+772 TLAASANRPAY

-796 TMVITVYDLVR
+796 TVVATVYDLVR

-815 ALD
+815 ALE

>member
-1 MRASVDFAASA
+1 
-12 ATLHGYGRF
+12 
-21 RLAKTL
+21 
-27 RNSKLALTAETIVA
+27 
-41 DYRLA
+41 
-46 YSSRRA
+46 
-52 SIIGRAEVLRGN
+52 
-64 ATFGIFGDGK
+64 
-74 EVAQLAMAKTFRP
+74 MAKTFRP

-110 AFFAQLYGNAS
+110 DFFSQLYGNAS
-121 LEADPASGGRQ
+121 LDAEPASGGRQ

-141 LDDRGEFARSID
+141 LDESGAFTRSVD
-153 MLNSSAD
+153 MPNSSAD

-174 AYASKLYRDNPQ
+174 AYASKLYRENPQ
-186 LKPAQ
+186 LKSAQ
-191 DGFSVNGNEVAF
+191 DGFSVKGNEVAF

-215 FWEAI
+215 FWESI
-220 NATGVLQIPLAMSV
+220 NAAGVLQVPMAMSV

-255 DALRGFMPDDRPGI
+255 DVLRGFTPDDRPGI
-269 DIYVARGWDYAGL
+269 DIHVVRGWDYQSL
-282 VETYATGIA
+282 VETYAAGVE

-299 ALFHVTELTQPQGH
+299 ALFHVTEMTQPQGH
-313 STSGSHERYKSKERL
+313 STSGSHERYKTKERL
-328 RFENEFDCV
+328 RFENEYDCV

-345 ETGVASESLLEGWEA
+345 ESGIASESQLEGWEA

-376 FQRPIREERDKV
+376 FQNPIRAERDRA
-388 VAILKRV
+388 VAILKSV
-395 DMPEIAEIT
+395 DMPELAGLTNGLEE
-404 SALDDAGK
+404 AGK
-412 VTRSLVLSNATRAL
+412 VTRSLVMSTTARAL
-426 HQLRG
+426 HLLRG
-431 IESATRA
+431 IETPART
-438 ELAEFVAGY
+438 ELARFVEEYRRHNG
-447 KRENDERYNSHLYSS
+447 ERYNSHLYSRS
-462 SSESPLKVPGVPAVF
+462 DESPLKVPAVPAAYT
-477 SDQSPVVDGR
+477 DQSAPVDGR
-487 MVLLRNFDANFARD
+487 QVLLRNFDANFARD
-501 PRLFVIGEDV
+501 PRIFVIGEDV

-517 NLVFEGLQAKYGA
+517 NLVFEGLQAKYGE

-562 YLDYLL
+562 YLDYFL
-568 YALQTASDDLATMHW
+568 YALQTASDDLATLHW
-583 RTVGGQKAP
+583 RSVGGQKAP

-608 GSPMAV
+608 GSPMSV

-623 VAVPR
+623 IAVPR

-641 RGDNPA
+641 RGDNPG

-675 PEVLRQGTD
+675 PEVLREGTD
-684 VTVVTYGA
+684 ATVVTYGA
-692 CCALALD
+692 CCGIVLD
-699 AARNLEGL
+699 AAKALEGL

-712 VIDVQ
+712 VIDIQ
-717 TLNPFDINHTIVRS
+717 TMNPFDINHSIVRS
-731 IEKTHALVCIDEDM
+731 VEKTHALVCVDEDV

-760 QQGWWHL
+760 QKGWWHL

-772 TLAASPNRPAY
+772 TLSASPNRPAY

-796 TMVITVYDLVR
+796 SVVEAVYEILR

-815 ALD
+815 ALDS

>member
-1 MRASVDFAASA
+1 
-12 ATLHGYGRF
+12 
-21 RLAKTL
+21 
-27 RNSKLALTAETIVA
+27 
-41 DYRLA
+41 
-46 YSSRRA
+46 
-52 SIIGRAEVLRGN
+52 
-64 ATFGIFGDGK
+64 
-74 EVAQLAMAKTFRP
+74 MAKAFRS

-141 LDDRGEFARSID
+141 LDDRGEFERSVD
-153 MLNSSAD
+153 MPNSSAD
-160 VSNIAGWMPRLVGL
+160 VSNVAGWMPRLVGL

-186 LKPAQ
+186 LKDAQ

-220 NATGVLQIPLAMSV
+220 NAAGVLQIPMAMSV
-234 WDDGYGISVPITA
+234 WDDGYGISVPITT

-255 DALRGFMPDDRPGI
+255 DVLRGFSPDDRPGI
-269 DIYVARGWDYAGL
+269 DIYVTRGWDYTAL
-282 VETYATGIA
+282 IETYATAID

-299 ALFHVTELTQPQGH
+299 ALIHVTEMTQPQGH

-328 RFENEFDCV
+328 RFEAEYDCV
-337 ARMRDWII
+337 ARMRDWVI
-345 ETGVASESLLEGWEA
+345 ESGIASESQLEGWEA

-376 FQRPIREERDKV
+376 FQSPIRAERDRA
-388 VAILKRV
+388 VAILRRV
-395 DMPEIAEIT
+395 DMPEVAEIT
-404 SALDDAGK
+404 NSLDEAVK
-412 VTRSLVLSNATRAL
+412 VTRSLIMSSAKRAL

-431 IESATRA
+431 LEAPARD
-438 ELAEFVAGY
+438 ELAKFVRDYG
-447 KRENDERYNSHLYSS
+447 RENDERYNSHLYSS
-462 SSESPLKVPGVPAVF
+462 SPDSPLNVPIVGPAY
-477 SDQSPVVDGR
+477 SDQSPTVDGR
-487 MVLLRNFDANFARD
+487 QVLVRNFDANFARD
-501 PRLFVIGEDV
+501 PRIFVIGEDI

-517 NLVFEGLQAKYGA
+517 NLVFEGLQAKYGE
-530 LRLTDTGIREAT
+530 LRLMDTGIREAT

-562 YLDYLL
+562 YLDYFL
-568 YALQTASDDLATMHW
+568 YALETASDDLATLHW

-608 GSPMAV
+608 GSPMSV
-614 LLNALQGIY
+614 VLNALQGLY

-641 RGDNPA
+641 RGDNPGL
-647 VVIEVL
+647 VIEVL

-663 DNIGEFTVPLGV
+663 DNIGSFTVPLGV
-675 PEVLRQGTD
+675 PEVLRAGTD
-684 VTVVTYGA
+684 ATVVTYGA
-692 CCALALD
+692 CCAIALD
-699 AARNLEGL
+699 AAQTLDEL

-712 VIDVQ
+712 VIDVR
-717 TLNPFDINHTIVRS
+717 TLNPFDVTHMLARS
-731 IEKTHALVCIDEDM
+731 IEKTHALICVDEDV

-750 AFMLQQILEV
+750 AFMLQQILEA
-760 QQGWWHL
+760 QNGWWHL

-796 TMVITVYDLVR
+796 TIVAAVYEVVR
-807 ERQPWRFP
+807 ERQPWRLP
-815 ALD
+815 PLDA

>member
-1 MRASVDFAASA
+1 MEVV
-12 ATLHGYGRF
+12 
-21 RLAKTL
+21 RLAKSL
-27 RNSKLALTAETIVA
+27 RNSKSLSLAAETVIA

-74 EVAQLAMAKTFRP
+74 EVAQLAMAKAFRP
-87 GDWRAGYYRDQTF
+87 GDWRSGYYRDQTF
-100 MWATRMSNVR
+100 MWATRMSNIR
-110 AFFAQLYGNAS
+110 AFFSQLYGNAT

-141 LDDRGEFARSID
+141 LDEKGEFMRSVD
-153 MLNSSAD
+153 MPNSTAD
-160 VSNIAGWMPRLVGL
+160 VSNVAGWMPRLVGL
-174 AYASKLYRDNPQ
+174 AYASKLYRQNAQ
-186 LKPAQ
+186 LKAAQ

-203 GTIGDAATSEGL
+203 GTIGDAATSEGP

-220 NATGVLQIPLAMSV
+220 NAIGVLQVPVAMSV

-255 DALRGFMPDDRPGI
+255 DALRGFIPDDRPGI
-269 DIYVARGWDYAGL
+269 DIYVVPGWDYPAL
-282 VETYATGIA
+282 VEAYVNGVER
-291 KVRREHKP
+291 VRREHKP
-299 ALFHVTELTQPQGH
+299 ALFHINEMTQPQGH
-313 STSGSHERYKSKERL
+313 STSGSHERYKTKDRL
-328 RFENEFDCV
+328 RFEKEFDCI
-337 ARMRDWII
+337 ARMRDWMI
-345 ETGVASESLLEGWEA
+345 ESGIASESQIEGWEA

-376 FQRPIREERDKV
+376 FQTPIREERDRL
-388 VAILKRV
+388 VAILKRSDSSEV
-395 DMPEIAEIT
+395 TELTDTLSEA
-404 SALDDAGK
+404 SK
-412 VTRSLVLSNATRAL
+412 VTRSQVISSASRAL
-426 HQLRG
+426 NELRG
-431 IESATRA
+431 TDSPQRS
-438 ELAEFVAGY
+438 ELARFL
-447 KRENDERYNSHLYSS
+447 KRYQKENLERYNSHLYSR
-462 SSESPLKVPGVPAVF
+462 SEQSPLKVPVVPAEY
-477 SDQSPVVDGR
+477 SDKSSAVDGR
-487 MVLLRNFDANFARD
+487 QILLRNFDANFARD

-511 GRLGDV
+511 GKLGDV
-517 NLVFEGLQAKYGA
+517 NLVFEGLQTKYGD

-542 ILGQA
+542 ILGQS

-562 YLDYLL
+562 YLDYFL
-568 YALQTASDDLATMHW
+568 YALQTASDDLASLHW

-614 LLNALQGIY
+614 VLNAIRGIY

-641 RGDNPA
+641 RGDNPGL
-647 VVIEVL
+647 VIEVL

-663 DNIGEFTVPLGV
+663 DNVGEFTLPLGV
-675 PEVLRQGTD
+675 PEVLREGSD

-692 CCALALD
+692 CCAIALE
-699 AARNLEGL
+699 AAGMLQDL
-707 GVSCE
+707 GVSAE

-717 TLNPFDINHTIVRS
+717 TLNPFDVNQTIVKS
-731 IEKTHALVCIDEDM
+731 LEKTHAALFLDEDM

-750 AFMLQQILEV
+750 AFMMQQVLEV

-767 DAAPR
+767 DSAPR

-796 TMVITVYDLVR
+796 SIVNAIYETMR

-815 ALD
+815 EL